1 MEKLLIRLTVILASV
16 YIVITYGIAIFV
28 DVNLWRQWYIVFF
41 ELCVCAC
48 MTAKWRYHCEYL
60 RWTMYGITLA
70 EIMININ
77 NTFGIYGDYEYYAL
91 GGVPAFCIGMGVL
104 LSIVFATVDYLKNRR
119 QKREHGPA
127 GVNGESFSAG
137 NGLDDK

>member
-1 MEKLLIRLTVILASV
+1 MGKLFVRLSV
-16 YIVITYGIAIFV
+16 VFIVVYLLFV
-28 DVNLWRQWYIVFF
+28 FIGFYVLEENYWSQSNFLLV

-48 MTAKWRYHCEYL
+48 MTAKWMYHCEYL

-77 NTFGIYGDYEYYAL
+77 KTLGIYGDYEYYAL
-91 GGVPAFCIGMGVL
+91 GGVPAFCISMGVL

-127 GVNGESFSAG
+127 GVNGESSSAG
-137 NGLDDK
+137 NGLDGK